1 MKNKA
6 RFKDEALTHLDAL
19 YGYAWKLA
27 RSHEDAE
34 DLVQEAY
41 TRLAGMSRMPE
52 NPAEYRPLLF
62 RIVHN
67 AFVDQWRARQRAPLM
82 ISTDRLQED
91 GVFDLFP
98 ALQDARTPLQELMRD
113 GLSDEVE
120 RALSELDA
128 EWRETLWLR
137 EIEGFSYEEISNIT
151 ESPIGTVRSRLSR
164 ARGTL
169 AARLRDYART
179 LGIGNRPVKD
189 RKEEQSS

>member
-1 MKNKA
+1 MTQI
-6 RFKDEALTHLDAL
+6 RLKDEALAHLDAL

-41 TRLAGMSRMPE
+41 TRLAGMSRIPE
-52 NPAEYRPLLF
+52 NPAEFRPLLF

-91 GVFDLFP
+91 GVLDSVP
-98 ALQDARTPLQELMRD
+98 SLQDSRTPLDEMLRA
-113 GLSDEVE
+113 GLSDELE
-120 RALSELDA
+120 KALDELDA

-137 EIEGFSYEEISNIT
+137 EIEGFSYEEISSIT

-164 ARGTL
+164 ARGAL
-169 AARLRDYART
+169 ATRLRDYART
-179 LGIGNRPVKD
+179 LGIGTRPVKV
-189 RKEEQSS
+189 RKEEQSP